1 MEYKY
6 TIRDFS
12 ELKEKFENSESQEEA
27 IELLK
32 QSDLL
37 SRILIID
44 EFYNDPDPRALD
56 IAMGLL
62 VSLKDPV
69 TILMFGKHIGLD
81 YEKASENPEELK
93 PNYFLG
99 IFNLE
104 KHVFDTK
111 LINTVKKF
119 SQPNPNI
126 LRQISEKYHK
136 LVINNIDDFIRQYI
150 YLNHKS
156 NAFATVSD
164 LLKASDLTASQKQMV
179 FDKVLSKNEFASF
192 DYDALAEDDFTPFT
206 EIRGLFNKL
215 SSKATAYVL
224 SPSYAIQL
232 MDKKNI
238 PSTEIGST
246 MINNMLKVVRCN
258 KESPEDIQKLFMK
271 IEFARSKDT
280 KSLLKALESDEEY
293 LQAKDTVNY
302 AMNKNFIE
310 RIKAR
315 VTKQQQLPEKVS
327 NKILTD
333 LLNGKRSLEFETF
346 STEFAKTST
355 MQKNYQQLLDVLIN
369 KPLDDDTKKL
379 LATSLL
385 VGLSE
390 RLKKEWNLDYEFV
403 FNDTEMENNNLGSY
417 DHRNK
422 QLYFNKYFIYEQKD
436 WKKGFVQGVD
446 TIFHE
451 LKHAQQFQH
460 DISKKEWNYDIIQ
473 QSMDHYMANQMLNQR
488 YYRSNYH
495 YISYEADARAE
506 SYVNTMNF
514 FEGYEEFQDIARQE
528 LEEDIDTV
536 RLRCREGYEMQ
547 YFQGFDF
554 LLGTFIKSV
563 NYSLSG
569 HALSSAEEDK
579 NNPTKP
585 LDEIYEKYPSLQLIF
600 NYNSETN
607 EIELKSEEYFQ
618 SKLAEFKRNPEQNSE
633 AIYCIENILY
643 DKSVKDK
650 FTEYNTDEF
659 IYGEDEQERQAS
671 INEMFNAVSK
681 EIPKPPERRMA

>member
-12 ELKEKFENSESQEEA
+12 ELKAKFEKSETKEEV
-27 IELLK
+27 IEVLK
-32 QSDLL
+32 QSDIL
-37 SRILIID
+37 SRLLIID
-44 EFYNDPDPRALD
+44 EFYNSPDPRELD
-56 IAMGLL
+56 IAMNLL
-62 VSLKDPV
+62 ISLNDPV

-81 YEKASENPEELK
+81 YEKYSENIEDLK

-99 IFNLE
+99 AFNVN
-104 KHVFDTK
+104 KHIFDTN
-111 LINTVKKF
+111 LMNIIKKIAR
-119 SQPNPNI
+119 PNPNI
-126 LRQISEKYHK
+126 LKQVSEKYHS

-150 YLNHKS
+150 YLDYKS
-156 NAFATVSD
+156 NAFDTVSD
-164 LLKASDLTASQKQMV
+164 LLKAKDLTTAQKQMV

-224 SPSYAIQL
+224 SPAYAVQL
-232 MDKKNI
+232 MQKKDI
-238 PSTEIGST
+238 PSTEIANI
-246 MINNMLKVVRCN
+246 MINNMLKVVNCN
-258 KESPEDIQKLFMK
+258 KETPEDLQKLFMK
-271 IEFARSKDT
+271 LEFARSKDT
-280 KSLLKALESDEEY
+280 KSLLKALESKEEY
-293 LQAKDTVNY
+293 LQVKDKVNY

-310 RIKAR
+310 RIKER

-333 LLNGKRSLEFETF
+333 LLSGKKSLEFETF
-346 STEFAKTST
+346 STEFAKTQT
-355 MQKNYQQLLDVLIN
+355 MQKNYQQLLNVLIN
-369 KPLDDDTKKL
+369 GPLDEATKKL

-390 RLKKEWNLDYEFV
+390 KLKKEWNLEYEFV

-417 DHRNK
+417 NHRNK
-422 QLYFNKYFIYEQKD
+422 QLYFNKYFIYGQKD

-451 LKHAQQFQH
+451 LKHAKQFQH
-460 DISKKEWNYDIIQ
+460 NITKQEWNYDIIQ
-473 QSMDHYMANQMLNQR
+473 QSMDHYIASQVLNQK
-488 YYRSNYH
+488 YYRSNYR

-514 FEGYEEFQDIARQE
+514 FEDYKELQDLAREE
-528 LEEDIDTV
+528 LEEDIDSV

-554 LLGTFIKSV
+554 LLGTFIQSV
-563 NYSLSG
+563 NFSLNG
-569 HALSSAEEDK
+569 HALSSDEEAK
-579 NNPTKP
+579 KNPTKP
-585 LDEIYEKYPSLQLIF
+585 LDEIYEQYPSLQLIF
-600 NYNSETN
+600 NYNAQTN
-607 EIELKSEEYFQ
+607 QIELKSEEYFQ
-618 SKLAEFKRNPEQNSE
+618 SKLTEFQRNPEQNSE

-643 DKSVKDK
+643 DNSVKDK
-650 FTEYNTDEF
+650 FSKYNTEEF
-659 IYGEDEQERQAS
+659 IYGEDEQERQES
-671 INEMFNAVSK
+671 INAMFNAVSK
-681 EIPKPPERRMA
+681 EIPKPPERKKA